1 MLSATQRAVLDFER
15 SAWLI
20 PGPKSDAIQEQLG
33 MSATKYYQILRQLA
47 DDPLA
52 AAYDP
57 MTVRRLQAGSR
68 REKLRR
74 LQASGDA

>member
-1 MLSATQRAVLDFER
+1 MLSATHKAVLDFER

-47 DDPLA
+47 NDPSA
-52 AAYDP
+52 ADYDP
-57 MTVRRLQAGSR
+57 MTVRRLQATSR
-68 REKLRR
+68 REKFRR
-74 LQASGDA
+74 LQASGEA